1 MQLNF
6 KLSKKE
12 LERVKNKLNEKDN
25 IEINIY
31 NEEDV
36 IIEEWH
42 VTYEIIIREINKKEC
57 KIRGVEEIN
66 NEAEES
72 NDDTYSNKG
81 EIDTD
86 EDIGGDDDSNC
97 KEDVANNEDDIS
109 SEEYRS
115 ETDEEEIEK
124 EVIMRRSKAFYELLK
139 DLSVPTVGE
148 LLESE
153 ENDEEMTLEKWF
165 TKAIKAGQEATKCW
179 YDVGKAVRNKVEEE
193 RNRLGIKEKS
203 IKTKMYNE
211 LTKRLKGFSRK
222 AIQSK
227 IERAE
232 KVYKLFKGIGG
243 RNKINRMKNT
253 SINTIINLK
262 ERKGEVDELIKK
274 VNEMEE
280 KRNSIME
287 EQEVNI

>member
-1 MQLNF
+1 MPLNF

-12 LERVKNKLNEKDN
+12 LEEVKNKLKEKNN

-36 IIEEWH
+36 ITEEWH
-42 VTYEIIIREINKKEC
+42 VTYEITVREINKKEC
-57 KIRGVEEIN
+57 KTRGVEEIN

-72 NDDTYSNKG
+72 NDDTYSDKG
-81 EIDTD
+81 EIDAD
-86 EDIGGDDDSNC
+86 KDIGGDDDSNR
-97 KEDVANNEDDIS
+97 KEDVTNNENDIS

-115 ETDEEEIEK
+115 ETDEKEIEK
-124 EVIMRRSKAFYELLK
+124 EVMTKRSKAFYELLK

-148 LLESE
+148 SLENE
-153 ENDEEMTLEKWF
+153 ENDEEVTLERLF
-165 TKAIKAGQEATKCW
+165 IKAIKAGQEITKCW

-193 RNRLGIKEKS
+193 RNKLGIKEKS

-253 SINTIINLK
+253 SMNTIINLK
-262 ERKGEVDELIKK
+262 EKKGEVDELIRQI
-274 VNEMEE
+274 NEKEEERNSMMEE
-280 KRNSIME
+280 
-287 EQEVNI
+287 

>member
-1 MQLNF
+1 MPLNF

-12 LERVKNKLNEKDN
+12 LEEVKNKLKEKNN

-36 IIEEWH
+36 ITEEWH
-42 VTYEIIIREINKKEC
+42 VTYEITVREINKKEC
-57 KIRGVEEIN
+57 KTRGVEEIN

-72 NDDTYSNKG
+72 NDDTYSDKG
-81 EIDTD
+81 EIDAD
-86 EDIGGDDDSNC
+86 KDIGGDDDSNR
-97 KEDVANNEDDIS
+97 KEDVTNNENDIS

-124 EVIMRRSKAFYELLK
+124 EVMMKRSKAFYELLK
-139 DLSVPTVGE
+139 DLSVPTVE
-148 LLESE
+148 ESLENE
-153 ENDEEMTLEKWF
+153 ENDEEVTLERLF
-165 TKAIKAGQEATKCW
+165 IKAIKAGQEITKCW
-179 YDVGKAVRNKVEEE
+179 YDVGKAVRNKVEKE
-193 RNRLGIKEKS
+193 RNKLGIKEKS

-253 SINTIINLK
+253 SMNTIINLK
-262 ERKGEVDELIKK
+262 EKKGEVDELIRQI
-274 VNEMEE
+274 NEKEEERNSMMEE
-280 KRNSIME
+280 
-287 EQEVNI
+287 

>member
-115 ETDEEEIEK
+115 ETDEGEIEK
-124 EVIMRRSKAFYELLK
+124 E
-139 DLSVPTVGE
+139 
-148 LLESE
+148 
-153 ENDEEMTLEKWF
+153 
-165 TKAIKAGQEATKCW
+165 Q
-179 YDVGKAVRNKVEEE
+179 
-193 RNRLGIKEKS
+193 
-203 IKTKMYNE
+203 
-211 LTKRLKGFSRK
+211 
-222 AIQSK
+222 
-227 IERAE
+227 
-232 KVYKLFKGIGG
+232 
-243 RNKINRMKNT
+243 
-253 SINTIINLK
+253 
-262 ERKGEVDELIKK
+262 
-274 VNEMEE
+274 
-280 KRNSIME
+280 
-287 EQEVNI
+287 